1 MKKSDELAIMVAIFR
16 ATIKEHLL
24 RLRGEPALPPEASV
38 VIPVNA
44 QNDLQNVL
52 HLVKDITAYQGKHRL
67 EIILVINNYPPDLP
81 PEEIEEYR
89 ALSLCV
95 LAFPKIKERGEIYLT
110 VRIPGVRIASSECTI
125 HFDADCRLLDAT
137 HLIDWYI
144 QQFEMGFQL
153 AYTYVGYY
161 DLTAGAAM
169 KSRMNLYNAF
179 RWFKRVVLRIP
190 VSRGSN
196 YAILR
201 SLMLKLYDQGLLN
214 YDIKVGTTIKS
225 VGGKIAYSGEKSL
238 TVLTSGRNFLG
249 DWKELFEYIAWRMG
263 YYRRLAPFRPET
275 NCLKE
280 NPLQSTRSRDRG

>member
-1 MKKSDELAIMVAIFR
+1 MKKSDELAI
-16 ATIKEHLL
+16 KEYLL

-81 PEEIEEYR
+81 PEEIGKYR
-89 ALSLCV
+89 ALGLRV

-110 VRIPGVRIASSECTI
+110 VRIPGVRNASSECTI
-125 HFDADCRLLDAT
+125 HFDADCRLPDAT
-137 HLIDWYI
+137 HLINWYI
-144 QQFEMGFQL
+144 QQFDAGFRL

-161 DLTAGAAM
+161 DLPASLAM
-169 KSRMNLYNAF
+169 KSRMILYNTF

-225 VGGKIAYSGEKSL
+225 IGGKIAYSGDKSL
-238 TVLTSGRNFLG
+238 AVLTSGRNFRG

-263 YYRRLAPFRPET
+263 YYRRLAPFRPDADY
-275 NCLKE
+275 LKE
-280 NPLQSTRSRDRG
+280 DSLQKSHTRG